1 MKKKN
6 RKVLSKKEK
15 IIIFCA
21 GIIVFLIILSL
32 ILMPTKRSN
41 KEKINPEDIDLNQ
54 SLETVQDVVE
64 YLESEFISME
74 DSKTEGYDLDIYVSF
89 KYNLYE
95 DNKSQELYFNN
106 FYEKIAM
113 VTNFKSFRIIDASK
127 KITIE
132 VTCIS
137 NGISE
142 VKINGD
148 VNYFKNEESKKAK
161 RVNNSKSEDGIYPS
175 ELHNIELED
184 RYIGLL
190 FDNH

>member
-1 MKKKN
+1 MKKKK

-74 DSKTEGYDLDIYVSF
+74 DSKTEGYHLS
-89 KYNLYE
+89 
-95 DNKSQELYFNN
+95 
-106 FYEKIAM
+106 
-113 VTNFKSFRIIDASK
+113 
-127 KITIE
+127 
-132 VTCIS
+132 
-137 NGISE
+137 
-142 VKINGD
+142 
-148 VNYFKNEESKKAK
+148 
-161 RVNNSKSEDGIYPS
+161 
-175 ELHNIELED
+175 
-184 RYIGLL
+184 
-190 FDNH
+190 